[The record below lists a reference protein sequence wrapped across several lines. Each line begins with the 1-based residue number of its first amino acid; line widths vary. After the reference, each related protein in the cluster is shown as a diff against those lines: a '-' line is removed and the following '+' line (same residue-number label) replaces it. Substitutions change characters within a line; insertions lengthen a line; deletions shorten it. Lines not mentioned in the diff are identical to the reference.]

1 MREKLLIREAQNL
14 MNGKEEMQWKPI
26 TTNCYIKKCRQKM
39 KHSRTGFLARNRRKF
54 LIMPM
59 SIRYIRI

>member
-26 TTNCYIKKCRQKM
+26 TTNCYMKKCRQKM

-54 LIMPM
+54 
-59 SIRYIRI
+59 

>member
-26 TTNCYIKKCRQKM
+26 TTNCYM
-39 KHSRTGFLARNRRKF
+39 KNAGRK
-54 LIMPM
+54 
-59 SIRYIRI
+59 